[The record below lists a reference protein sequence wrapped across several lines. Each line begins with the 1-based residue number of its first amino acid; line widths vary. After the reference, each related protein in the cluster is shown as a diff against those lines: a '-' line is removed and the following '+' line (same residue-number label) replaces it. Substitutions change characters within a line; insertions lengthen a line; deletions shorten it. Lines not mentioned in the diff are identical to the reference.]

1 MERAFVYG
9 DLLFE
14 TMAVVEGNI
23 RHVRDHAARLNA
35 GLKYLGLP
43 ATMDVNKLESL
54 LRPAVREQ
62 SQARIRLIAYSKADG
77 FYRSSSKDVQFEV
90 EVFPLP
96 DEQKK
101 IQQIGIYPGDWKPTS
116 PLSNFKTGNA
126 LVYIQALKFAADKG
140 WDDVLILNQY
150 GHICE
155 AASSNLFWVK
165 DGQLFTP
172 PLSEGC
178 VMGVMRAVLLR
189 HLPMHDFELEEK
201 PAVLME
207 LLQADELFLTNAIH
221 RIQSVECLDGKLY
234 ADTLTAK
241 IRNTLE

>member
-1 MERAFVYG
+1 MERSFVYG

-23 RHVRDHAARLNA
+23 RNVRDHAARLNA
-35 GLKYLGLP
+35 GLKYLGLH
-43 ATMDVNKLESL
+43 ANMDVNMLESL
-54 LRPAVREQ
+54 VNPVLKQQ
-62 SQARIRLIAYSKADG
+62 SQARIRLIAYSKAVG
-77 FYRSSSKDVQFEV
+77 FYRSSSREVQFEI
-90 EVFPLP
+90 EVFPWP
-96 DEQKK
+96 DVQKK
-101 IQQIGIYPGDWKPTS
+101 IQQIGVYSGDWKTTS
-116 PLSNFKTGNA
+116 PLSNLKTGNA

-155 AASSNLFWVK
+155 ASSSNLFWVK
-165 DGQLFTP
+165 ENKIFTP

-201 PAVLME
+201 PAVINE

-221 RIQSVECLDGKLY
+221 RIQSVTRMDGKMY
-234 ADTLTAK
+234 AHTLTDK
-241 IRNTLE
+241 IRHTLE